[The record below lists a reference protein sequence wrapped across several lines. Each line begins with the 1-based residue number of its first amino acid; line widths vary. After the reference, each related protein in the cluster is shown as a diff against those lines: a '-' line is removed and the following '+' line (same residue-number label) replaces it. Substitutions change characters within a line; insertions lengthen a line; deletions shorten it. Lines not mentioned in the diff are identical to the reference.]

1 MQPVFPLV
9 SIITPVYNAEKYLKT
24 CIDSVLKQTYTNWEL
39 ILVNDG
45 STDGSL
51 DIIKQ
56 YAQLDVRIKYID
68 KINEGPSLSRKSGTE
83 QAKGK
88 YIQYLDSDDFLQE
101 NAIEYLTDKAE
112 ATNAEVVAAPFF
124 FYYSENKMDI
134 SGHFSFQ
141 EMTGME
147 YFNEIL
153 SGRAYW
159 SVWSNFLSRSL
170 FERNDISFVPEISFG
185 EDAILM
191 VQLLYH
197 TQKVVALEQ
206 PILYYRQIESSICH
220 DITPKRHEDLRT
232 YTKWIE
238 RFMIEK
244 GLYESYRNNL
254 ILKNIEMAFLCMHWG
269 YYENADKD
277 MKRIV
282 KDIKKRPQLLKCLP
296 GRQRKIIN
304 RDGSD
309 TCRHF
314 GEQESSSLQTP
325 PVKEETIHS
334 FCEISRTSFPKY
346 A

>member
-170 FERNDISFVPEISFG
+170 
-185 EDAILM
+185 
-191 VQLLYH
+191 
-197 TQKVVALEQ
+197 
-206 PILYYRQIESSICH
+206 
-220 DITPKRHEDLRT
+220 
-232 YTKWIE
+232 
-238 RFMIEK
+238 
-244 GLYESYRNNL
+244 
-254 ILKNIEMAFLCMHWG
+254 LK
-269 YYENADKD
+269 
-277 MKRIV
+277 
-282 KDIKKRPQLLKCLP
+282 
-296 GRQRKIIN
+296 
-304 RDGSD
+304 
-309 TCRHF
+309 
-314 GEQESSSLQTP
+314 
-325 PVKEETIHS
+325 ETIYHS
-334 FCEISRTSFPKY
+334 FRKY
-346 A
+346 LSVKTPY

>member
-269 YYENADKD
+269 YYENANKD

-282 KDIKKRPQLLKCLP
+282 KEASAIAQMPAGKTKKNHQSIPLLFLAGISKPDALQKT
-296 GRQRKIIN
+296 REIIIQSN
-304 RDGSD
+304 S
-309 TCRHF
+309 TSAVCTSIF
-314 GEQESSSLQTP
+314 S
-325 PVKEETIHS
+325 
-334 FCEISRTSFPKY
+334 ISGNWR
-346 A
+346 